1 MNIYQIDK
9 EIESV
14 LDGAV
19 DPETGEITPEAL
31 EKLDALNVERE
42 QKIESVGLWFKNTLA
57 ESKAIA
63 EEISALQARKKSL
76 DSKAEWQKKYLEYAL
91 NGEKFETPKLAVSY
105 RKSVSVDFDDA
116 EAFCRNYA
124 DFPDLVTTKIERK
137 PNKTEIKKLIKT
149 GFLLDGVRLEEKQN
163 IQIK

>member
-19 DPETGEITPEAL
+19 DPETGEISPEAL

-42 QKIESVGLWFKNTLA
+42 QKIENVGLWYKNTLA
-57 ESKAIA
+57 ESKAISD
-63 EEISALQARKKSL
+63 EISALQARKKSL

-105 RKSVSVDFDDA
+105 RKS
-116 EAFCRNYA
+116 EAVEFEDEAQFASFYA
-124 DFPDLVTTKIERK
+124 DNDMLVSTVRKVNKTAVKKLLKSGEDIIGAYVVERK
-137 PNKTEIKKLIKT
+137 
-149 GFLLDGVRLEEKQN
+149 N